1 MTYGKKGHAA
11 KVSSRMGKGRAGH
24 KTVLSSPYQ
33 HVIADIHKGRGR
45 GGKKR

>member
-1 MTYGKKGHAA
+1 MTYGKKGRAA

-33 HVIADIHKGRGR
+33 NVVADIHRGRR

>member
-1 MTYGKKGHAA
+1 MRYGKKKGAA
-11 KVSSRMGKGRAGH
+11 SVSSRMGKGRGGH

-33 HVIADIHKGRGR
+33 NVIADIHKRGR